1 MTQTEP
7 MTLEEELAQLCEA
20 RRAQRARR
28 AEIDKSLPPPLTCW
42 WYTFDTQGGIDPTPP
57 LIQNHELSRGAFT
70 FHPETQARCGHDE
83 D

>member
-28 AEIDKSLPPPLTCW
+28 AEIDKSLSPPL
-42 WYTFDTQGGIDPTPP
+42 TFDTQGGMDTSP

-70 FHPETQARCGHDE
+70 FHPETRARCGHEDE
-83 D
+83 